1 MNLFKILVSLLSIIS
16 FCLSTELVQKDLNE
30 NNFSINKGSFKVTE
44 FDKMIKNIKVS
55 NEANIEIDFIDDNTK
70 PLRAIKIF
78 AKEVG
83 TGNILVTFV
92 DNSTMHININ
102 IVENLATIISVAKQ
116 ISPKIDIT
124 QTNGKVILKGSVDDE
139 REKNKIIDLFAK
151 AGIDVTKDLVDL
163 LSLRNPD
170 KMVKV
175 KLYAVEINNNKGL
188 DLKNNWFVSSKN
200 YMKVYNPDG
209 TYYNLPLD
217 NYTTPFNSSN
227 TTTVTNN
234 TGTSTTKT
242 DVKNIGNSSEYY
254 NANAQRNTLVNDAID
269 KIMANSVSLTGGLT
283 GAANYLGKY
292 FNAGLTLNYLS
303 SKGVANILDE
313 TTLITLENKK
323 AVFHAGGTIYLKV
336 QTTTDQGV
344 PSTEI
349 QNINYGLQL
358 DIQAK
363 NIVNDDYVSLDI
375 ITKSTQIDWARTVDG
390 IPSFTEKSIQTNV
403 IAGNN
408 ATIILG
414 GLINTQNS
422 KDIDKIPLLGDI
434 PILGYLFT
442 SQAFREGKS
451 ELVFFIT
458 PEIIDPRNN
467 NQNDLLL
474 EKKDSINN
482 VNSNAVKS
490 YMNMGEN
497 KSVEV
502 SSSNTNQEKTT
513 ETDSKS
519 EHEKRVK
526 ELLGN

>member
-1 MNLFKILVSLLSIIS
+1 MKLFKIIVGLLFTIN
-16 FCLSTELVQKDLNE
+16 FCFSMELVQKELNE
-30 NNFSINKGSFKVTE
+30 KTFSINKGSFTVTE

-55 NEANIEIDFIDDNTK
+55 NETNIEIDFIDDNEK
-70 PLRAIKIF
+70 PLQAIKIF
-78 AKEVG
+78 AKEIG
-83 TGNILVTFV
+83 SGNILITFI
-92 DNSTMHININ
+92 DYSTMHININ

-116 ISPKIDIT
+116 ISPKLDIT
-124 QTNGKVILKGSVDDE
+124 QTNGKVILKGKVADE
-139 REKNKIIDLFAK
+139 REKDKILDLFEK
-151 AGIDVTKDLVDL
+151 AGIDLTKDLVDL
-163 LSLRNPD
+163 VNLENPD
-170 KMVKV
+170 KMIKV

-188 DLKNNWFVSSKN
+188 DLKNNWYVSSKN
-200 YMKVYNPDG
+200 YMEVKNPDG
-209 TYYNLPLD
+209 SYYNRPLD
-217 NYTTPFNSSN
+217 SFPADYQVKDYKQVTDKDGKTSMVPNTWDNVSSQDASL
-227 TTTVTNN
+227 VNN
-234 TGTSTTKT
+234 
-242 DVKNIGNSSEYY
+242 
-254 NANAQRNTLVNDAID
+254 QRNTLVNSAID
-269 KIMANSVSLTGGLT
+269 NLMANAVTLTGGLT
-283 GAANYLGKY
+283 GAANYLGKH

-323 AVFHAGGTIYLKV
+323 AEFHAGGTIYLKV

-349 QNINYGLQL
+349 QDINYGLQL

-375 ITKSTQIDWARTVDG
+375 ITKSTQIDWTRTVDG
-390 IPSFTEKSIQTNV
+390 IPSFTEKSIKTNV

-408 ATIILG
+408 STIVLG

-467 NQNDLLL
+467 NQNNLLL
-474 EKKDSINN
+474 EKQDSINN
-482 VNSNAVKS
+482 VNSEAVKR

-497 KSVEV
+497 NKSA
-502 SSSNTNQEKTT
+502 SSNTKIEENNSKT
-513 ETDSKS
+513 

-526 ELLGN
+526 EILGN